1 MKKKQEFAIL
11 FLDRESVTKSYIIE
25 IRNDYYFMN
34 LKIENPPVTL
44 RELCL
49 TKMRNAIIT
58 GYFPAGKRLVER
70 SLCEELGVSR
80 SVVRE
85 VIRYLEAEGLVDILP
100 NKGPIVALLNWE
112 IASQVYEIRLLLEQS
127 AVADCTQKLT
137 PETSELLKQ
146 LLAELEQAFAINNTD
161 LIISTSAK
169 IYETIFTT
177 AGHHIAWEVV
187 QRLNGR
193 ISRLRAMTMKS
204 VKREVSG
211 YQRMKMMCEA
221 IYLDQDAD
229 KAKQAVAAHI
239 AEASSIAYN
248 ILNTP

>member
-1 MKKKQEFAIL
+1 ML
-11 FLDRESVTKSYIIE
+11 FFINKHVTKFYTIE
-25 IRNDYYFMN
+25 NKEDLPLMN

-85 VIRYLEAEGLVDILP
+85 VIRYLEAEGLVEILP
-100 NKGPIVALLNWE
+100 NKGPIVAILNWE
-112 IASQVYEIRLLLEQS
+112 IASQIYEIRLLLEQS
-127 AVADCTQKLT
+127 AVADCTKNLT
-137 PETSELLKQ
+137 DDTCEQLKK
-146 LLAELEQAFAINNTD
+146 LLAELEQAFAINQTD
-161 LIISTSAK
+161 LIITTSAK

-177 AGHHIAWEVV
+177 AKHFIAWEVV

-221 IYLDQDAD
+221 IYLHRDAE
-229 KAKQAVAAHI
+229 KAQQAVAAHI
-239 AEASSIAYN
+239 AEASAIAYN
-248 ILNTP
+248 IFNTPKGE